1 MFLDEFNL
9 FFQENQVAYV
19 EELCGSSR
27 ATPLLAQHG
36 PLWFWRAGN
45 DFQNLPATFVSSI
58 VYSLY
63 MSIYNEETFEK
74 YLWIYVYV
82 FSLLFSDCFFFKTI
96 TVFSWHVTHVYVFF
110 VHGFCWF
117 GCTIARMIVVDNTLW
132 YSRVLRPTSR
142 HDGCTS
148 AVVDFNQHVLSSGH
162 WHVTML
168 PVRDGITILQRA
180 DRKKAEGPVERM
192 GYSWL
197 CFFLNVYGI
206 ARPFRAFSF

>member
-1 MFLDEFNL
+1 MRKHLKNIYESMSMYFL
-9 FFQENQVAYV
+9 FFF
-19 EELCGSSR
+19 L
-27 ATPLLAQHG
+27 
-36 PLWFWRAGN
+36 
-45 DFQNLPATFVSSI
+45 
-58 VYSLY
+58 
-63 MSIYNEETFEK
+63 
-74 YLWIYVYV
+74 
-82 FSLLFSDCFFFKTI
+82 
-96 TVFSWHVTHVYVFF
+96 TVFSSKQLQYFHGMSPMFMFF
-110 VHGFCWF
+110 LCMVFCWF

-197 CFFLNVYGI
+197 WFF
-206 ARPFRAFSF
+206 

>member
-1 MFLDEFNL
+1 MRKHLKIIHE
-9 FFQENQVAYV
+9 
-19 EELCGSSR
+19 S
-27 ATPLLAQHG
+27 
-36 PLWFWRAGN
+36 
-45 DFQNLPATFVSSI
+45 
-58 VYSLY
+58 
-63 MSIYNEETFEK
+63 MSMY
-74 YLWIYVYV
+74 
-82 FSLLFSDCFFFKTI
+82 FFFFFLTC
-96 TVFSWHVTHVYVFF
+96 FSSKQLQYFHGMSPMFMFF
-110 VHGFCWF
+110 FAHGFCWS

-180 DRKKAEGPVERM
+180 DRKK
-192 GYSWL
+192 SWGSSWTDGL
-197 CFFLNVYGI
+197 QLVMFFLNVYGI

>member
-110 VHGFCWF
+110 VHGFLLVWLYHSKDDCSGQHSMVF
-117 GCTIARMIVVDNTLW
+117 QGVETYFSARRLHLSSSGFQPARAQQWPLACDYVASPRWHHHLT
-132 YSRVLRPTSR
+132 TSR
-142 HDGCTS
+142 PEKSWGSSWTDG
-148 AVVDFNQHVLSSGH
+148 
-162 WHVTML
+162 
-168 PVRDGITILQRA
+168 LQL
-180 DRKKAEGPVERM
+180 VM
-192 GYSWL
+192 V
-197 CFFLNVYGI
+197 FLNVYGI